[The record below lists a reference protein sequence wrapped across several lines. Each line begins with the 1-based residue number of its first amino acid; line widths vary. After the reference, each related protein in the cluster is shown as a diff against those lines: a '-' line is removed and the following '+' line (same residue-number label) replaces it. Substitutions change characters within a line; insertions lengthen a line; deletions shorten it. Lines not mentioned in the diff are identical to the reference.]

1 MDTAIAPS
9 VFDLLIPAL
18 ALLVTGVTGWLTG
31 KTARAKGYS
40 FGLFFGLSF
49 VSWFVMATIVVFIK
63 PRAGFEA
70 PPATQ
75 VARSRILYV
84 SGVATY
90 IAGITAF
97 VLAWG
102 NESDAAVT
110 ALMLLGPA
118 LTIASIFLLVSAVN
132 SAKPQGPA
140 PLTDFEI
147 S

>member
-1 MDTAIAPS
+1 MESVSTPS

-18 ALLVTGVTGWLTG
+18 ALLVTGVAGWLTG

-63 PRAGFEA
+63 CRAGFET

-75 VARSRILYV
+75 VARSRVFYV

-90 IAGITAF
+90 VASITAF

-102 NESDAAVT
+102 NESETAV
-110 ALMLLGPA
+110 LGLLVLGPA
-118 LTIASIFLLVSAVN
+118 LTIASIFLLVSAVI
-132 SAKPQGPA
+132 SAKPQGNA